1 MVAACNRLSGT
12 EDGIIADPRR
22 CNIDPVQFQCSD
34 ASQTDCLSPAQV
46 AAARHIYAG
55 ASESNGTRLM
65 PGQVRGTELGWVP
78 LMNGPNPG
86 GSSWE
91 FWRLTVFQDPNFRNV
106 DFDFDKDTARAL
118 ATQVGGS
125 SLAAVYDESP
135 NLDGFRARG
144 GRFILFQGWADYQI
158 SPLMDVDF
166 YDRIVARYGQAATD
180 AFLRFFM
187 LPGMGHCS
195 GGVGFSHIGA
205 ATGKPLADDAAH
217 DLVRALDA
225 WVRAGKAPVM
235 FVGAHENENKVVMA
249 TRPICRYPLEARYS
263 GHGDTRDAAN
273 FSCGAP
279 EALPAPK

>member
-1 MVAACNRLSGT
+1 MVAACDALDGVT
-12 EDGIIADPRR
+12 DGIIADPRR
-22 CNIDPVQFQCSD
+22 CSIDPVRFQCSD
-34 ASQTDCLSPAQV
+34 TNRTDCLSPLQV

-55 ASESNGTRLM
+55 ATEPDGTRLM

-78 LMNGPNPG
+78 LMNGPHPG

-91 FWRLTVFQDPNFRNV
+91 FWRLSVFQDPNFNNV

-118 ATQVGGS
+118 ARQLAGS

-135 NLDGFRARG
+135 NLDAFRARG

-205 ATGKPLADDAAH
+205 ATGTPLADDAAH

-225 WVRAGKAPVM
+225 WVKGGKAPAM
-235 FVGAHENENKVVMA
+235 FVAAHQNENKQVTA

-273 FSCGAP
+273 FVCSAP
-279 EALPAPK
+279 EALRPPG